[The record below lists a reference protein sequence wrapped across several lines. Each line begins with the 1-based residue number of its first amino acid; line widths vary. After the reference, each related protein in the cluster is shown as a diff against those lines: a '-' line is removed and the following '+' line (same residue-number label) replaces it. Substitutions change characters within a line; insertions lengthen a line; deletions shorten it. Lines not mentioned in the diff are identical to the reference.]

1 VLQLLA
7 SGRLP
12 QPHLSFRSRVSELVE
27 LKRVSSPRSSRASL
41 STILDVQVMCKPRTK
56 GCAVNQSS
64 LSRMCKPHHASYILS
79 ECSIRHHIPGCVRRI
94 GFASYILV
102 VYVSVAS

>member
-1 VLQLLA
+1 M
-7 SGRLP
+7 
-12 QPHLSFRSRVSELVE
+12 SELVE
-27 LKRVSSPRSSRASL
+27 LKRVSSPRSSRAFCLPS
-41 STILDVQVMCKPRTK
+41 SMRKPRSK

-64 LSRMCKPHHASYILS
+64 LSRMCKPHRASYILS
-79 ECSIRHHIPGCVRRI
+79 EYSIRHRIPGCVRRI